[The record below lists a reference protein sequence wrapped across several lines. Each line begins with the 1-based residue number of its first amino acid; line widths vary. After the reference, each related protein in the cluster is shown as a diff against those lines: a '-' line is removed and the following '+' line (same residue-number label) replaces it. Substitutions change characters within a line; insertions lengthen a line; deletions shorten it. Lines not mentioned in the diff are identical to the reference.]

1 MDVDYSANLYCPSQG
16 SGNALDEGTQGSE
29 NTMDKNLGNVIDKV
43 QGMLWMKEL
52 K

>member
-1 MDVDYSANLYCPSQG
+1 MDVDYSANLYWPTQG
-16 SGNALDEGTQGSE
+16 SGNVLDERTQGSG
-29 NTMDKNLGNVIDKV
+29 NTMGKNLGNVIDKV